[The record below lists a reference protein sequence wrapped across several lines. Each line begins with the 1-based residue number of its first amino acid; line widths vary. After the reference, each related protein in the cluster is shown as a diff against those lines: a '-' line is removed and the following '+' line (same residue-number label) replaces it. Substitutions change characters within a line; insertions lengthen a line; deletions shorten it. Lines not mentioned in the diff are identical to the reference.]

1 MKEIAK
7 FIKEGLKITS
17 KTKVN
22 DKIKIKNILQLK
34 KEISNKLK
42 ESKNILDLTDLDISD
57 LDDLSHAFYGILNI
71 TKVDVTGWNTSNVKS
86 FNSMFYGCTYLEE
99 VIGLDTWD
107 VSNVE
112 DMSFMFNDCKNLKN
126 IGDISGWEI
135 NDTKMHGAF
144 YNCKKLKTIGQIYHW
159 KPRESNY
166 DIFTLSLI
174 NPKPKNRV

>member
-1 MKEIAK
+1 MKEIVK

-22 DKIKIKNILQLK
+22 DKIKIKDILQLK
-34 KEISNKLK
+34 KEISNKIK
-42 ESKNILDLTDLDISD
+42 ESKNVLDLTDLDISD
-57 LDDLSHAFYGILNI
+57 LDNLSHAFYEILNI
-71 TKVDVTGWNTSNVKS
+71 KKVDVTGWNTSKVKS
-86 FNSMFYGCTYLEE
+86 FNSMFNGCQYLEE

-112 DMSFMFNDCKNLKN
+112 DMSFMFNECKNLKN

-144 YNCKKLKTIGQIYHW
+144 DLCKKLKTIGPMQHW
-159 KPRESNY
+159 RPRESNY
-166 DIFTLSLI
+166 DIFTLTSI
-174 NPKPKNRV
+174 YPQPKKRV

>member
-1 MKEIAK
+1 
-7 FIKEGLKITS
+7 
-17 KTKVN
+17 
-22 DKIKIKNILQLK
+22 
-34 KEISNKLK
+34 
-42 ESKNILDLTDLDISD
+42 
-57 LDDLSHAFYGILNI
+57 
-71 TKVDVTGWNTSNVKS
+71 
-86 FNSMFYGCTYLEE
+86 MFYGCTYLEE

-112 DMSFMFNDCKNLKN
+112 DMSFMFNDCKNLKT
-126 IGDISGWEI
+126 IGDIGGWEI